1 MSAQSC
7 RCSSKLGCHMG
18 AGSHYRSARGS
29 QRLLVLRTTPSGLL
43 QPALT
48 GSCAQVPGDF
58 TELRICH

>member
-7 RCSSKLGCHMG
+7 CCSSKLDRHVG

-29 QRLLVLRTTPSGLL
+29 RRLRVLRTTPSGLL

-48 GSCAQVPGDF
+48 GSVLRSLEISP
-58 TELRICH
+58 ELRICH